1 MNEQLLQ
8 FIWQFQYFNKSQ
20 LQVSHGDSL
29 AIIFPGT
36 HNTHQ
41 GPDFIDAK
49 VVVGN
54 TTWAGNIEIH
64 VNSSDWVRHKHTSD
78 KNYSNIILHVVWQHD
93 ADITDVNDTILP
105 TLILQNLVSNLLLDR
120 FSELMARKAF
130 VPCESFLPVFHEIKW
145 TAWKGRMAIERL
157 QRKSAIV
164 LDHLKEANNHWE
176 EVFWWMLARNFG
188 MKVNADIFETIA
200 KSLALNIIGRHKNQI
215 HQIEAFLLGQAGL
228 LEDDFVEEYPKLLKR
243 EYLFYRNKYQLKQV
257 PVKPFLLRMRPAN
270 FPTIRLAQLAMLINQ
285 SSHLFSK
292 VKETESVDAV
302 KELLNVTANDYWH
315 YHYLIDDPGEFHP
328 KQLGKQ
334 MTDNIIINTVV
345 PVLFAFGLYHS
356 DAGIKD
362 KALDWLAQL
371 NAEKNTITSRWTSFN
386 VTNSSALESQGLIEL
401 KNNYCDQR
409 RCLDCSVGNAILKR
423 SAAVE

>member
-49 VVVGN
+49 VVVGD

-105 TLILQNLVSNLLLDR
+105 TLILQHLVSNLLLDR

-270 FPTIRLAQLAMLINQ
+270 FPTIRLAQLGMLINQ

-371 NAEKNTITSRWTSFN
+371 NPEKNTITSRWTSFN

>member
-1 MNEQLLQ
+1 
-8 FIWQFQYFNKSQ
+8 
-20 LQVSHGDSL
+20 
-29 AIIFPGT
+29 
-36 HNTHQ
+36 
-41 GPDFIDAK
+41 
-49 VVVGN
+49 
-54 TTWAGNIEIH
+54 
-64 VNSSDWVRHKHTSD
+64 
-78 KNYSNIILHVVWQHD
+78 LHVVWQHD

-105 TLILQNLVSNLLLDR
+105 TLILQHLVSNLLLDR
-120 FSELMARKAF
+120 FAELMARKAF

-270 FPTIRLAQLAMLINQ
+270 FPTIRLAQLGMLINQ

-371 NAEKNTITSRWTSFN
+371 NPEKNTITSRWTSFN